1 MKQLEMEFSLFSQDG
16 LQMFWSDLV
25 LIWPF

>member
-1 MKQLEMEFSLFSQDG
+1 MKKLEMELGVCSQDG

-25 LIWPF
+25 PIWPF